1 MTVVVTGAT
10 GFVGR
15 ALMAQL
21 RAAGWPAIGVSR
33 REHPGVLR
41 LDDYAESPQGDVL
54 VHLAEDSVRSRV
66 NAAGDAYA
74 MQALSTLRALC
85 QRGYRRIVYASS
97 AVLYGDFCTHPHRTD
112 DPVQIVDVYTWVK
125 AESERVVL
133 EQQEDCAIARLAN
146 AYGPGMAR
154 ENVLSTILQQLGKAG
169 PVRVMDDSPV
179 RDFVWIADVADAL
192 ARMATSSA
200 TGVFNVGTGT
210 GVSVRQLAAAA
221 LECSGEPSRVVE
233 SMNTPE
239 RLSHLVVDPSSTR
252 RSFGW
257 RANTTLAEGLSQLIQ
272 AHGHNRP

>member
-1 MTVVVTGAT
+1 MTVVVTGAA

-21 RAAGWPAIGVSR
+21 RAAGYPAIGVSR
-33 REHPGVLR
+33 REQPGVLR
-41 LDDYAESPQGDVL
+41 LDDYAESPKGEVL

-66 NAAGDAYA
+66 NAAGDEYA
-74 MQALSTLRALC
+74 LQTLSTLRALS

-97 AVLYGDFCTHPHRTD
+97 AVIYGDFSTHPHRTD
-112 DPVQIVDVYTWVK
+112 DPVRIVDVYTRVK

-133 EQQEDCAIARLAN
+133 EQHQGGAIARLAN
-146 AYGPGMAR
+146 TYGPGMAR
-154 ENVLSTILQQLGKAG
+154 ENVLSTIMQQLGRTG

-200 TGVFNVGTGT
+200 TGIFNIGTGI
-210 GVSVRQLAAAA
+210 GVSVGQLAAAA

-233 SMNTPE
+233 STSTPK
-239 RLSHLVVDPSSTR
+239 RLSHLVVDPSSACRT
-252 RSFGW
+252 FGW
-257 RANTTLAEGLSQLIQ
+257 RATTSLAEGLAQLIQ
-272 AHGHNRP
+272 TYGHNRP